1 MGNKMEDDA
10 PKRLDIFEKNERTF
24 LRFAYFQSR
33 CSRAFEAESA
43 FRKVN
48 HKIERKKRLRRCCRI
63 AAAASCVLFVGLSL
77 LLVRE
82 KQELNEEIA
91 TAIVRIP
98 GIPVLTLGNGEE
110 ILLQNHLNEQLAQKE
125 RLISFDTM
133 NQQIDYSQ
141 NQGIVSDRMEYNTLR
156 VPAGG
161 EFSLI
166 LSDGSKVILNA
177 ETELRYPVR
186 FAANER
192 RVELSGEAYFEVAR
206 DTTAPFIVQMDSCSI
221 QVLGTSFNVT
231 NYQDEKYWSTVLVS
245 GKIEV
250 QEKDHSQILKPS
262 ERYVVD
268 NETGSRRLEAVYTDL
283 YTSWI
288 KGKIVFRDERL
299 EDIVRKLQRWF
310 DFQMFYANQELKDWR
325 FGGVI
330 NGYDSFD
337 TVLRYLERTA
347 DLHFDIDGKTVV
359 VRKA

>member
-1 MGNKMEDDA
+1 MRNKVENTTS
-10 PKRLDIFEKNERTF
+10 KRLRLFEKNKRTF
-24 LRFAYFQSR
+24 IGFAYFQRR
-33 CSRAFEAESA
+33 CEREFDLESA
-43 FRKVN
+43 FQKVD
-48 HKIERKKRLRRCCRI
+48 HRIGRKKRLRRYYRI
-63 AAAASCVLFVGLSL
+63 AIAASFVLFVGLSL

-82 KQELNEEIA
+82 KQKLDEEVA
-91 TAIVRIP
+91 TTIVRIP

-110 ILLQNHLNEQLAQKE
+110 ILLQNHLNEQLVQKE
-125 RLISFDTM
+125 HSISFDTM

-141 NQGIVSDRMEYNTLR
+141 NQGIASDRMEYNTLR

-177 ETELRYPVR
+177 ETVLRYPVR
-186 FAANER
+186 FAGNER

-206 DTTAPFIVQMDSCSI
+206 DTTTPFIVQMDSSSI

-231 NYQDEKYWSTVLVS
+231 NYRDEKCWSTVLVS

-250 QEKDHSQILKPS
+250 REKGHSQVLKPS

-268 NETGSRRLEAVYTDL
+268 NETGKGYVEAVYTDL

-299 EDIVRKLQRWF
+299 EDIIRKLQRWY

-330 NGYDSFD
+330 NRYDSFD